1 MPSDNSQVFDLV
13 APARREVLRALV
25 EEVLRVNQ
33 QFNLT
38 AVRDFDGA
46 WVKHIEDS
54 LQALPTDLLEGRKSL
69 VDVGAGA
76 GFPGL
81 ALAAARPEL
90 RVKLLDSTRKK
101 CDFIDGAA
109 KLLELNAR
117 AQCGRVEEF
126 GQNPVWRERFDIAT
140 VRAVGGFSEVCELAL
155 PLVKIGGHL
164 LLWRGALARE
174 EIETGAR
181 ALKELGADSA
191 AIGVH
196 PYQLAGH
203 DTPYHL
209 LVIPKKRATPRMY
222 PRRVG
227 VPKSQPL

>member
-1 MPSDNSQVFDLV
+1 MNISVFDLV
-13 APARREVLRALV
+13 PESQIPVLRALV

-38 AVRDFDGA
+38 AVRDFDSA
-46 WVKHIEDS
+46 WTKHIEDS
-54 LQALPTDLLEGRKSL
+54 LQALPTGLLEGRKSL
-69 VDVGAGA
+69 VDVGAGP

-81 ALAAARPEL
+81 ALAAARPDL

-101 CDFIDGAA
+101 CDFIDSAA

-117 AQCGRVEEF
+117 AQHGRGEEM
-126 GQNPVWRERFDIAT
+126 GQNVVWRERFDLAT

-164 LLWRGALARE
+164 LLWRGTAAAE
-174 EIETGAR
+174 EVQTGAR
-181 ALKELGADSA
+181 ALRELGADSGTVQ
-191 AIGVH
+191 IR
-196 PYQLAGH
+196 PYTLPGF
-203 DTPYHL
+203 DLTYHL
-209 LVIPKKRATPRMY
+209 VVIHKTRRTPAQY

-227 VPKSQPL
+227 IPKAQPL